1 MSSSGRYLQGE
12 PAQALLVYSGVLRV
26 LSRTQPPSVPE
37 VNWEETAAL
46 SAAGKRP
53 GWGQASKQ
61 PTEHPT
67 FRVFVHFRDK
77 SHNVTRDSNGIQSHN
92 IHNDYFFIQIGVQKY
107 CIHHSNQRLMSW
119 LDLIDDCL

>member
-12 PAQALLVYSGVLRV
+12 PAQAVLVYSGVLRV

-67 FRVFVHFRDK
+67 FRVLSIFVT
-77 SHNVTRDSNGIQSHN
+77 SHTTSRVTVTASSHTTTIMIIFLSKLVFKN
-92 IHNDYFFIQIGVQKY
+92 IVFIIQI
-107 CIHHSNQRLMSW
+107 S
-119 LDLIDDCL
+119 D